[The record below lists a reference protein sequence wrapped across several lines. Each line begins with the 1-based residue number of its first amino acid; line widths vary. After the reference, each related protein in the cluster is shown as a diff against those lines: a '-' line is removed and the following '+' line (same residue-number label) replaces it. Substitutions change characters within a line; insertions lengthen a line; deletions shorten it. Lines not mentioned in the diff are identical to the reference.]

1 MRSILFL
8 LFLIFTV
15 TYTAAE
21 GFTTY
26 IVGLK
31 EPVNQ
36 AKINKVKEDVIKS
49 GGKVL
54 DEINLGLRGIIV
66 SLPTP
71 DNGIVQ
77 ALEVNDI
84 VDFIDEDRAAS
95 SQEQPSGSTADR
107 VPEEK
112 KKKFKNPSVAQGL
125 MAIVKS
131 SWLNVLLICIP
142 FGWAS
147 HFVWSP
153 TVTFVFNFIAIIPLA
168 KLLGFVTEDIALRTG
183 EVIGGLL
190 NATFGN
196 AVELII
202 SVISLSQ
209 NLVIVVQASM
219 LGSILSN
226 SLLVLGMCFLCG
238 GYKYKEQTFNATAAQ
253 TSASLLFTSVVSLLL
268 PAAFYG
274 STIDTESQDVERTDI
289 LDISRGTAII
299 LLIIYF
305 AYLVFQFL
313 QAPMEAFKVER
324 QSSAIQL
331 LNNNKNQDDTE
342 EQIQAHH
349 IVEEE
354 EEESPVMPCWMALTS
369 LLVITILVAV
379 SGEFLVSAI
388 ESVVEQWH
396 ISETFVGLILLPIVA
411 NASEHITAV
420 TVAWKNKMDLALG
433 VSVGSSMQIA
443 LLVTPIM
450 VIVGWGINVDMSLFF
465 NIYETAV
472 LFASVVMVNYLI
484 MGGKSNWFGGL
495 MLCAVYLIIAVSF
508 FYYPDAAAGGL
519 DGPMPNGTTTVA

>member
-209 NLVIVVQASM
+209 NLVIVP
-219 LGSILSN
+219 LKHLRR
-226 SLLVLGMCFLCG
+226 
-238 GYKYKEQTFNATAAQ
+238 YY
-253 TSASLLFTSVVSLLL
+253 SLLL
-268 PAAFYG
+268 SRYFY
-274 STIDTESQDVERTDI
+274 
-289 LDISRGTAII
+289 
-299 LLIIYF
+299 LLRF
-305 AYLVFQFL
+305 
-313 QAPMEAFKVER
+313 
-324 QSSAIQL
+324 
-331 LNNNKNQDDTE
+331 
-342 EQIQAHH
+342 
-349 IVEEE
+349 
-354 EEESPVMPCWMALTS
+354 
-369 LLVITILVAV
+369 
-379 SGEFLVSAI
+379 
-388 ESVVEQWH
+388 
-396 ISETFVGLILLPIVA
+396 
-411 NASEHITAV
+411 
-420 TVAWKNKMDLALG
+420 
-433 VSVGSSMQIA
+433 
-443 LLVTPIM
+443 
-450 VIVGWGINVDMSLFF
+450 
-465 NIYETAV
+465 
-472 LFASVVMVNYLI
+472 
-484 MGGKSNWFGGL
+484 MGRL
-495 MLCAVYLIIAVSF
+495 
-508 FYYPDAAAGGL
+508 
-519 DGPMPNGTTTVA
+519 